1 MGKIIQPLG
10 TIDRNSSK
18 QDIVE
23 LAQTHGNEIIE
34 KGYDLLKVY
43 VELKRY
49 LLYLDTILKTI
60 QPQTLS
66 KAVDQGEK
74 SFDYSNAR
82 VTIINRTKYSFENDN
97 KWQELDH
104 QLQELKKLK
113 KQREAQLKQVIG
125 DSMEIVDTET
135 GEVEQLLA
143 PMKEMIQQL
152 MIKL

>member
-10 TIDRNSSK
+10 SIDRTFSK
-18 QDIVE
+18 QEINS
-23 LAQTHGNEIIE
+23 LAQLHGNEIIE

-66 KAVDQGEK
+66 NAVNQGEK

-82 VTIINRTKYSFENDN
+82 ITVINRTKYNFENDL
-97 KWQELDH
+97 KWQELDQ
-104 QLQELKKLK
+104 QLRELKELK
-113 KQREAQLKQVIG
+113 KQREGQLKQVVG
-125 DSMEIVDTET
+125 DRMEIVDKET

-143 PMKEMIQQL
+143 PMKEMIKQL

>member
-10 TIDRNSSK
+10 SIDQTFSK
-18 QDIVE
+18 QEIDS
-23 LAQTHGNEIIE
+23 LAQLHGNEIIE
-34 KGYDLLKVY
+34 KGYDLLTVY

-66 KAVDQGEK
+66 KAVDKGEK

-82 VTIINRTKYSFENDN
+82 VTVINRTKYNFENDH
-97 KWQELDH
+97 KWQELDQ
-104 QLQELKKLK
+104 QLRQLKELK
-113 KQREAQLKQVIG
+113 KQREGQLKQVIG
-125 DSMEIVDTET
+125 ETMEIVDKET
-135 GEVEQLLA
+135 GEVEQLVA